1 MTIEEIQLCFT
12 QGRIQWIAHVM
23 QRLIKRNITRKSV
36 KEALINGTIIEQ
48 YPNDYPYP
56 SCLVSGITTNSEVLH
71 VVCGIGENR
80 LWIITAY
87 RPDSSIWTDSFPKRK
102 E

>member
-1 MTIEEIQLCFT
+1 MNIEEIQACCKE
-12 QGRIQWIAHVM
+12 GRIQWTAHVL
-23 QRLIKRNITRKSV
+23 QRLIKRNIARKSI
-36 KEALINGTIIEQ
+36 KEVLQNGTIIEQ

-56 SCLVSGITTNSEVLH
+56 SCLVSGYTSTGEILH
-71 VVCGIGENR
+71 IVCGIGENR

-87 RPDSSIWTDSFPKRK
+87 RPDSSIWNDSFSKRK

>member
-1 MTIEEIQLCFT
+1 MTIEEIQAYCKD
-12 QGRIQWIAHVM
+12 GRVQWTVHVM
-23 QRLIKRNITRKSV
+23 QRLIKRNIARKSI
-36 KEALINGTIIEQ
+36 KEVLQNGTIIEQ

-56 SCLVSGITTNSEVLH
+56 SCLVSGITPTGEILH

-87 RPDSSIWTDSFPKRK
+87 HPDASIWTDSFSKRK